1 MARREKKQKQQQ
13 KRLLFLIKKK
23 YYKTKLNKSSVSMSV
38 SICYHCYQLLAF
50 QSLLSY
56 KQTATDVRW
65 MRLAAKKQRRK
76 K

>member
-1 MARREKKQKQQQ
+1 
-13 KRLLFLIKKK
+13 
-23 YYKTKLNKSSVSMSV
+23 MSV

-65 MRLAAKKQRRK
+65 MRLSAKKQSRK
-76 K
+76 KRQNKGTRVVMK